1 METEYRSHPDII
13 IFLIVLLV
21 VDVVLVIV
29 VVVVVLLV
37 KWLWYSQP
45 FTTPPLP
52 LSSWYILN
60 HGSPHIKPP
69 RDSSSKRSKT
79 RLWRYFR
86 KLPPSYKDYSLPAAS
101 VSHCI
106 ALYRTVTRRF
116 VRFVPLLSALN
127 WSLSQDSRWQF
138 ISLRTA
144 LRFFVCRACYPS
156 LSNSLYEFHSSFTP
170 LIRHI
175 LPLLPVMLGLGR
187 PWFLFNLGPCFVGV
201 YRRKREKNVLKL
213 TVWNTH
219 G

>member
-1 METEYRSHPDII
+1 MA
-13 IFLIVLLV
+13 
-21 VDVVLVIV
+21 
-29 VVVVVLLV
+29 
-37 KWLWYSQP
+37 
-45 FTTPPLP
+45 
-52 LSSWYILN
+52 
-60 HGSPHIKPP
+60 HIKPP
-69 RDSSSKRSKT
+69 CDFSSKRSKT

-86 KLPPSYKDYSLPAAS
+86 KLPPSYKEYSLPAAN

-106 ALYRTVTRRF
+106 ALYRAVTRRF

-144 LRFFVCRACYPS
+144 LRFLCVVLVTQVYI
-156 LSNSLYEFHSSFTP
+156 SNSLYEFHSSFTP
-170 LIRHI
+170 LLRHI

-213 TVWNTH
+213 IVWNTH